1 VQQGVALENFIHEQ
15 NMAMF
20 KRLLADEPAMDQK
33 RREMI
38 LRLLA
43 DEAAKDHS
51 ENHWIDPGSRQ
62 TLSVPEIS
70 QT

>member
-1 VQQGVALENFIHEQ
+1 VQQGVALETFIHEQ

-20 KRLLADEPAMDQK
+20 KRLLADEPAIDQR

-43 DEAAKDHS
+43 NEAAKEHS
-51 ENHWIDPGSRQ
+51 ANHWIDPGTRPN
-62 TLSVPEIS
+62 LG
-70 QT
+70 